1 MSASLAAGAELF
13 AKGSSPIGVLRIA
26 TLAVVATVGAVL
38 VQCTSPPPLPPA
50 TSSPSVA
57 RPAPSVPAPPP
68 ARAPP
73 APPAATVH
81 PVTATELGASW
92 RPGCPLEPGRLRRVE
107 INHIGFDGQ
116 THRGALTVH
125 EDLVTEVIAIFE
137 QLHQLRYPIEKI
149 RAVSH
154 YPGNDAPSCR
164 RPPATTICSKMR

>member
-1 MSASLAAGAELF
+1 MNASV
-13 AKGSSPIGVLRIA
+13 KSSSPIGVMRIA

-38 VQCTSPPPLPPA
+38 VQCTSPPPPPPA

-92 RPGCPLEPGRLRRVE
+92 RPGCPLEPGRLWRVE

-125 EDLVTEVIAIFE
+125 EDLVTPLVKLFNDQVAKLEAI
-137 QLHQLRYPIEKI
+137 
-149 RAVSH
+149 
-154 YPGNDAPSCR
+154 
-164 RPPATTICSKMR
+164 